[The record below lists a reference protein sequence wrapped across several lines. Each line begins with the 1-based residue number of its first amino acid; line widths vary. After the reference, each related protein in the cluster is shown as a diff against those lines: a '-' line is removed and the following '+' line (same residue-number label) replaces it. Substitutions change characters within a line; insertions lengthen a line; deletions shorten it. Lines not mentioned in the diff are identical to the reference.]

1 MENTLFDNEPE
12 TGKLELTPEVI
23 TFIKEFAEMERGSA
37 PSVGL
42 TETWIIK
49 SREILK
55 GLKIKFKHKEGY

>member
-12 TGKLELTPEVI
+12 TGKTELTPEII

-49 SREILK
+49 AREILK
-55 GLKIKFKHKEGY
+55 SINIKFKFKQGY